1 MCLAVVYSAYGQKLS
16 GRLGNP
22 ARPFTITAEILDE
35 GSFELQR
42 SLGSLTNWLA
52 FTNFNSLPATNTYGD
67 VRTNKL
73 SYYRL
78 VRLNIP
84 PVITVQPMG
93 ATNFVGREIQLEG
106 AATGSW
112 PLRYQWLKD
121 NQPLAGATSNKLV
134 LSGLVQ
140 QSGNYK
146 LVITNLW
153 GAATS
158 ADATVKITNPVA
170 TSLADRKIRY
180 VIRGGTGGAVASGSF
195 DTTYFAVGNY
205 SSVSSN
211 QSLND
216 QAFWQYAY
224 SNTQPIGRITLIG
237 SFIYPDG
244 TINDLTFTNE
254 TSGTYLIQVPGST
267 ARQFGDFTFIP

>member
-1 MCLAVVYSAYGQKLS
+1 MSKLKCVLLLLAFAYSAYAQKLS

-22 ARPFTITAEILDE
+22 ARPFTITAEIFDE

-42 SLGSLTNWLA
+42 SLGSLTNWVG

-67 VRTNKL
+67 VRTNNR

-84 PVITVQPMG
+84 PAITTQPVG

-106 AATGSW
+106 GATGSW

-121 NQPLAGATSNKLV
+121 NAPVSGATSNKLM
-134 LSGLVQ
+134 LSGVVQ

-146 LVITNLW
+146 LIVTNLW

-170 TSLADRKIRY
+170 TSLANRKVR
-180 VIRGGTGGAVASGSF
+180 
-195 DTTYFAVGNY
+195 
-205 SSVSSN
+205 
-211 QSLND
+211 
-216 QAFWQYAY
+216 
-224 SNTQPIGRITLIG
+224 
-237 SFIYPDG
+237 
-244 TINDLTFTNE
+244 
-254 TSGTYLIQVPGST
+254 
-267 ARQFGDFTFIP
+267 